1 MLTIVGTG
9 AMATLFAARLGR
21 FAPITMLGTW
31 VDAVTAI
38 NRDGVHVDSG
48 AGHEIVR
55 PPTSLRAGVTA
66 ITDPAQ
72 CVGSQFALVL
82 VKSWQTARA
91 ANQIKSFL
99 PSHGVALTLQN
110 GLGNFE
116 TLAAEL
122 GPDRVALGITTQGA
136 TLIGPGHVREGGRGP
151 THVADHPRLSP
162 LIDLLRAA
170 GFEVLQSPIS
180 NLQALVWG
188 KLTINAAINPLTA
201 ILRVFN
207 GELLNRP
214 DALALMDAAA
224 REVTAV
230 AHAKGIVL
238 PFPDPAA
245 RAREVAQATAGNR
258 SSMFQ
263 DILRGAMTEVDAING
278 AVVREGAVAGV
289 SVPVNETLYRL
300 VRAVLI
306 TDKAE

>member
-21 FAPITMLGTW
+21 HTPITMLGSW
-31 VDAVTAI
+31 GEAVTAI

-48 AGHEIVR
+48 ARHEIVR
-55 PPTSLRAGVTA
+55 PATSLGAGVTA
-66 ITDPAQ
+66 TTDPAQ
-72 CVGSQFALVL
+72 CAGSRFALVL

-91 ANQIKSFL
+91 AAQIKSFL
-99 PSHGVALTLQN
+99 PSDGVALTLQN

-116 TLAAEL
+116 TLADVL

>member
-21 FAPITMLGTW
+21 HTPITMLGSW
-31 VDAVTAI
+31 GEAVAAI

-122 GPDRVALGITTQGA
+122 GPDRVALGITMQGA
-136 TLIGPGHVREGGRGP
+136 TLIGPGHVREGGRGL
-151 THVADHPRLSP
+151 THVADHPRLNP
-162 LIDLLRAA
+162 LIDLLRVADFDVHVA
-170 GFEVLQSPIS
+170 SDVTS
-180 NLQALVWG
+180 LVWG
-188 KLTINAAINPLTA
+188 KLVINAAINPLTA
-201 ILRVFN
+201 ILRVPN

-224 REVTAV
+224 REVASV
-230 AHAKGIVL
+230 AHAKGVTL

-289 SVPVNETLYRL
+289 PVPVNETLYRL

>member
-21 FAPITMLGTW
+21 HTPITMLGSW
-31 VDAVTAI
+31 GEAVTAI

-48 AGHEIVR
+48 AGHEIGR
-55 PPTSLRAGVTA
+55 PPTSLGAGVTA
-66 ITDPAQ
+66 TTDPAQ
-72 CVGSQFALVL
+72 CAGSQFALVL
-82 VKSWQTARA
+82 VKAWQTARA
-91 ANQIKSFL
+91 ATQIKSFL
-99 PSHGVALTLQN
+99 PSDGVTLTLQN

-122 GPDRVALGITTQGA
+122 GADRVALGITTQGA